1 MHKLLHIQSLRVS
14 LCRCVKRDYLYI
26 WHILNQFFANSEIY
40 FCVAPGRTPYRR
52 FVYIVRYPGM
62 HQCFSEFLR
71 QEQDKVNGFLLSH
84 ESEMKIHVK

>member
-1 MHKLLHIQSLRVS
+1 MLTLVDTCSPLYVDTQTFSIFFFIHIHKNMHKLLHIQSLRVS

-52 FVYIVRYPGM
+52 FVYSVR
-62 HQCFSEFLR
+62 
-71 QEQDKVNGFLLSH
+71 
-84 ESEMKIHVK
+84 